1 MRRVFVKHVL
11 KRRGKKGFVQ
21 ACNAYFPIHTSTA
34 ERPFPPQQIHNF
46 PLRGRGT
53 MPCAPL
59 GRTGLLA
66 ALEDLTVTFSFPN
79 ARQIHFLSVGQ
90 SKHGWPAT
98 VTTQSNPCAPSQVVL
113 FFRIDLFSVRSRKLH
128 GGKIYINVCKII
140 SLSSQEYSAS
150 SHASSLSGRHSQL
163 SQLAS
168 QLAS

>member
-1 MRRVFVKHVL
+1 MVGKMMYPQRKWNWDRYCWQVLGPFSLYDCRFQRSSYQTPWGLQYQGKRVRRVFVKHVL

-98 VTTQSNPCAPSQVVL
+98 VTTIKPLCSKSSGS
-113 FFRIDLFSVRSRKLH
+113 LFS
-128 GGKIYINVCKII
+128 N
-140 SLSSQEYSAS
+140 
-150 SHASSLSGRHSQL
+150 
-163 SQLAS
+163 
-168 QLAS
+168 